1 MYAIGDV
8 SEEMLKEAEDY
19 SENIKK
25 MSFRQKRL
33 KKYELR
39 KENQKNDI
47 IKDELKDKTEITE
60 LQKYYRKKRYIT
72 TQNELNMY
80 RKLLNICKKYNLI
93 LLTQVALYEII
104 EVNLPKDNKDYIKY
118 FNKIKSKTID
128 FVIVDEDTTRIRL
141 CIELDD
147 YTHNYKNRIIRDEF
161 INNLFKDLDISILR
175 ITSKQDIEELEKY
188 IKIICTDEVYSKE

>member
-1 MYAIGDV
+1 MIILFLIIITIFFILIHIDTQNY
-8 SEEMLKEAEDY
+8 K
-19 SENIKK
+19 
-25 MSFRQKRL
+25 KRL

-72 TQNELNMY
+72 TQNELNIY

-188 IKIICTDEVYSKE
+188 IKIICTDDVYSKE

>member
-1 MYAIGDV
+1 MIILFLIIITIFFILIHIDTQNY
-8 SEEMLKEAEDY
+8 K
-19 SENIKK
+19 
-25 MSFRQKRL
+25 KRL

>member
-1 MYAIGDV
+1 MIILFLIIITIFFILIHIDTQNY
-8 SEEMLKEAEDY
+8 K
-19 SENIKK
+19 
-25 MSFRQKRL
+25 KRL

-128 FVIVDEDTTRIRL
+128 FVIVDEDITRIRL

>member
-1 MYAIGDV
+1 MIILFLIIITIFFILIHIDTQNY
-8 SEEMLKEAEDY
+8 K
-19 SENIKK
+19 
-25 MSFRQKRL
+25 KRL

-72 TQNELNMY
+72 TQNELNIY

-118 FNKIKSKTID
+118 FNKIKSKTIY

>member
-1 MYAIGDV
+1 MIILFLIIITIFFILIHIDIQNY
-8 SEEMLKEAEDY
+8 K
-19 SENIKK
+19 
-25 MSFRQKRL
+25 KRL

>member
-1 MYAIGDV
+1 MIILFLIIITIFFILIHIDTQNY
-8 SEEMLKEAEDY
+8 K
-19 SENIKK
+19 
-25 MSFRQKRL
+25 KRL

-72 TQNELNMY
+72 TQNELNIY

>member
-1 MYAIGDV
+1 MIILFLIIITIFFILIHIDTQNY
-8 SEEMLKEAEDY
+8 K
-19 SENIKK
+19 
-25 MSFRQKRL
+25 KRL

-161 INNLFKDLDISILR
+161 INNLFKNLDISILR

>member
-1 MYAIGDV
+1 MIILFLIIITIFFILIHIDTQNY
-8 SEEMLKEAEDY
+8 K
-19 SENIKK
+19 
-25 MSFRQKRL
+25 KRL

-60 LQKYYRKKRYIT
+60 LQKYYRKKSYIT

>member
-1 MYAIGDV
+1 MIILFLIIITIFFILIHIDTQNY
-8 SEEMLKEAEDY
+8 K
-19 SENIKK
+19 
-25 MSFRQKRL
+25 KRL

-80 RKLLNICKKYNLI
+80 IKLLNICKKYNLI

>member
-1 MYAIGDV
+1 MIILFLIIITIFFILIQIDTQNY
-8 SEEMLKEAEDY
+8 K
-19 SENIKK
+19 
-25 MSFRQKRL
+25 KRL

>member
-1 MYAIGDV
+1 MIILFLIIITIFFILIQIDTQNY
-8 SEEMLKEAEDY
+8 K
-19 SENIKK
+19 
-25 MSFRQKRL
+25 KRL

-147 YTHNYKNRIIRDEF
+147 YTHNYKNRI
-161 INNLFKDLDISILR
+161 
-175 ITSKQDIEELEKY
+175 
-188 IKIICTDEVYSKE
+188 

>member
-1 MYAIGDV
+1 MIILFLIIITIFFILIHIDTQNY
-8 SEEMLKEAEDY
+8 K
-19 SENIKK
+19 
-25 MSFRQKRL
+25 KRL

-72 TQNELNMY
+72 TQNELNIY

-128 FVIVDEDTTRIRL
+128 FVIVDEDITRIRL

>member
-1 MYAIGDV
+1 MIILFLIIITIFFILIHIDTQNY
-8 SEEMLKEAEDY
+8 K
-19 SENIKK
+19 
-25 MSFRQKRL
+25 KRL

-128 FVIVDEDTTRIRL
+128 FVIVDEDTTRMRL

>member
-1 MYAIGDV
+1 MII
-8 SEEMLKEAEDY
+8 LFL
-19 SENIKK
+19 IIITI
-25 MSFRQKRL
+25 FF
-33 KKYELR
+33 
-39 KENQKNDI
+39 

-72 TQNELNMY
+72 TQNELNIY

-188 IKIICTDEVYSKE
+188 IKIICTDDVYSKE